1 MSTDALT
8 CDLVDESDI
17 DSRYLAGQLSEEQA
31 EAFESHYF
39 ECQRC
44 WALVQQG
51 LSVRA
56 GFEGVSQQVRDP
68 EAMPRTIKAR
78 RHKIG
83 WSLAAAAALA
93 IAVVGVRQA
102 HLSNPHVS
110 DPEAP
115 RGVGMERF
123 RLSPAATI
131 GSVSAAWPK
140 LPEAQAYRIRL
151 YTEDGTVLAEH
162 ETGDTS
168 ISLGVDVLTRIPVGH
183 PAYWQVQA
191 LNATHDE
198 LARSELTKA
207 ELPTNRSTVPAR

>member
-17 DSRYLAGQLSEEQA
+17 DTRYLAGQLSEEQS

-44 WALVQQG
+44 WALVEQG

-56 GFEGVSQQVRDP
+56 AFDGVPQPVP
-68 EAMPRTIKAR
+68 APHEAIPPTIK
-78 RHKIG
+78 G
-83 WSLAAAAALA
+83 WRYFGWGLAAAAALVITA
-93 IAVVGVRQA
+93 VGVRQA
-102 HLSNPHVS
+102 HITNAHVS
-110 DPEAP
+110 DPEAL
-115 RGVGMERF
+115 RGGGMERF

-140 LPEAQAYRIRL
+140 LPKAQVYRVRL
-151 YTEDGTVLAEH
+151 YTEDGTVIAEH
-162 ETGDTS
+162 ETADTS
-168 ISLGVDVLTRIPVGH
+168 ISLGVDVLTRVPEGH
-183 PAYWQVQA
+183 PAYWQVQGLDA
-191 LNATHDE
+191 AHDE

-207 ELPTNRSTVPAR
+207 ALPSNQSPVPAR